1 MRTPNKSK
9 SDKMLMRLSLNKLS
23 NETQSQKAIG
33 REGVKIENKQINRIG
48 NNTMTKTTETLTK
61 TQDKPIRWDEQ
72 AIEDI
77 KSSISMLQDAGLTLE
92 DIAVKN
98 PKLIDTF
105 RRIESGEIVA
115 KGSRA
120 ETLLNKFM
128 KSNPE
133 HPLSKF
139 VLEHGSNFDF
149 SEEDSIIRING
160 AKKPKEEAPKK

>member
-23 NETQSQKAIG
+23 NENQSQEALG
-33 REGVKIENKQINRIG
+33 SEGVKIENNNTKRIG
-48 NNTMTKTTETLTK
+48 YNTMTNSTETLNK

-77 KSSISMLQDAGLTLE
+77 KSSIEMLQDAGLTLE
-92 DIAVKN
+92 NIAVKN

-105 RRIESGEIVA
+105 KRIESGEIVA

-128 KSNPE
+128 KKNPE
-133 HPLSKF
+133 HALSKF

-149 SEEDSIIRING
+149 DEEDAIIRING
-160 AKKPKEEAPKK
+160 AKKPKEEALKK